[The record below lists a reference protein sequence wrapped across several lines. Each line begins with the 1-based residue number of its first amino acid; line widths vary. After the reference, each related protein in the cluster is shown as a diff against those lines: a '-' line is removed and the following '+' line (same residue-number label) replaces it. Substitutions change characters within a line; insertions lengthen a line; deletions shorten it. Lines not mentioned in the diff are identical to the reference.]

1 MKIWKNKLKYVKLC
15 LISPALEIALNSI
28 YIISFLIIFAYF
40 GSNGK
45 YFNDKQISKFT
56 ESYLNYDIFKSINT
70 DSDYKSYLINLINK
84 LFSLDPSGEKLP
96 ILIPINAVRIT
107 RFINNDCNDED
118 YQISCINDYQC
129 VIDSM
134 KKSFKHKCGE
144 IYSNSNKETN
154 GKKYFL
160 ENLVNNF
167 EGYFSSY
174 DLLHEGKSIE
184 VTLNNL
190 NNKMSEIDEFI
201 SNKNLKFISI
211 EINMKIPLNNNYI
224 DVILG
229 LEMNEYFEHIYKYI
243 SIYVFNNKRVAEDNL
258 LLVIIHFYIV
268 SAIINFVK
276 LIYEIIVKTD
286 IAIHIFSFINEA
298 CNVVLIVFLML
309 YMNIDTKLNLNIDLK
324 KFETHLIYISVIKYL
339 KIIIIIVL
347 MGIPLRLLS
356 LISWWKWFSSPFV
369 KVANILFRMF
379 PGVIISFLF
388 SVIFLIDFSISNYL
402 IFQDIFSEYQNF
414 YYTLLNIFNL
424 KIITYLYQE
433 DNNSKIF
440 HNLTHSKYVFIF
452 LLFQYFFIFL
462 SLSIFISTFVSLFK
476 KAQAIEEPKQ
486 EKEYIIKMDNLI
498 EKLKENVEEKNIE
511 LIGINKQILWLKL
524 SSKNNPSKNNRVEI
538 ILFKNSQQI
547 ISFLKYLFALKP
559 ELQFKNLFNLINIVI
574 EVSHYETINWNLEL
588 LQIEDLINWLIFV
601 GCKIPLII
609 YCEPNFANN
618 FHMRLHKV
626 YNLIKFVNDKDELE
640 TIMNKKDFGSFVID
654 NKTVFTIK
662 AKRKNHKYK

>member
-1 MKIWKNKLKYVKLC
+1 
-15 LISPALEIALNSI
+15 
-28 YIISFLIIFAYF
+28 
-40 GSNGK
+40 
-45 YFNDKQISKFT
+45 
-56 ESYLNYDIFKSINT
+56 
-70 DSDYKSYLINLINK
+70 
-84 LFSLDPSGEKLP
+84 
-96 ILIPINAVRIT
+96 
-107 RFINNDCNDED
+107 
-118 YQISCINDYQC
+118 
-129 VIDSM
+129 
-134 KKSFKHKCGE
+134 
-144 IYSNSNKETN
+144 
-154 GKKYFL
+154 
-160 ENLVNNF
+160 
-167 EGYFSSY
+167 
-174 DLLHEGKSIE
+174 
-184 VTLNNL
+184 
-190 NNKMSEIDEFI
+190 
-201 SNKNLKFISI
+201 
-211 EINMKIPLNNNYI
+211 
-224 DVILG
+224 
-229 LEMNEYFEHIYKYI
+229 
-243 SIYVFNNKRVAEDNL
+243 
-258 LLVIIHFYIV
+258 
-268 SAIINFVK
+268 
-276 LIYEIIVKTD
+276 
-286 IAIHIFSFINEA
+286 
-298 CNVVLIVFLML
+298 
-309 YMNIDTKLNLNIDLK
+309 MNIDTKLNLNIDLK

-640 TIMNKKDFGSFVID
+640 IIMNKKDFGSFVID